1 MAKNSVLETALLE
14 AKQLEEAVKSNA
26 KEILASTMKQEIEE
40 LVKESLQEVDD
51 LEIDNEE
58 EVEDDAGDDVDM
70 MALVADEEPDSE
82 EEMVSISTV
91 DDFEDTLDLT
101 GASDDEVMKVF
112 KAMGSDDG
120 VIVTQDDDTINIEDQ
135 DAGTEYRVELSE
147 GDEPMDDIPADE
159 EELSEIMDDELSE
172 MMGDE
177 ETVYEIEMEDDMGE
191 GHYGGNKGDESES
204 RRDYSERQKYGGNKG
219 DESMSRR
226 DYSERQKYGGNKG
239 DESMSRRDYS
249 ERAKYGGN
257 KGDESMSKRDYSERQ
272 KYGGN
277 KGDESMSR
285 RDYSERQKYGGNKGD
300 ESMSRRDYAERQKY
314 GGNKGDESMSRR
326 DYDEASRTLGFG
338 RKGPNGYA
346 PDGQKYKPFT
356 NNRNLRESVA
366 GLKDR
371 VKKQNQILESLKK
384 ENQNYKQKNKDYKK
398 ALSMFRD
405 KINEVAVFNANLA
418 YSTKLFTEHTT
429 SKKEKINVL
438 RRFDNVETLTESKS
452 LFKQLNNEL
461 SVKTK
466 SITESIQKTI
476 SKSPKKGSSTNL
488 IESKTYV
495 NPQIARMKDIMAKL

>member
-1 MAKNSVLETALLE
+1 MAKNSVLEQALLE

-40 LVKESLQEVDD
+40 LVKESLQEDVEDLEINDEEEVDD
-51 LEIDNEE
+51 LEDLDMED
-58 EVEDDAGDDVDM
+58 VEDMLDMDDEVG
-70 MALVADEEPDSE
+70 EPDSE
-82 EEMVSISTV
+82 EEMVSIGMM

-120 VIVTQDDDTINIEDQ
+120 VIVTQDDNTINIEDQ
-135 DAGTEYRVELSE
+135 EAGTEYRVEMNE
-147 GDEPMDDIPADE
+147 TDEEMEETMDDDIDVMEMDDMEME
-159 EELSEIMDDELSE
+159 EMDDE
-172 MMGDE
+172 
-177 ETVYEIEMEDDMGE
+177 TIYEIEMDEDQP
-191 GHYGGNKGDESES
+191 YGGNKGDESKS
-204 RRDYSERQKYGGNKG
+204 KKDYSETAKYGGNKG
-219 DESMSRR
+219 DESRS
-226 DYSERQKYGGNKG
+226 K
-239 DESMSRRDYS
+239 RDYS

-257 KGDESMSKRDYSERQ
+257 KGDESRSKRDYSERA

-277 KGDESMSR
+277 KGDESRSR
-285 RDYSERQKYGGNKGD
+285 KDYK
-300 ESMSRRDYAERQKY
+300 
-314 GGNKGDESMSRR
+314 
-326 DYDEASRTLGFG
+326 EASRTLGFG
-338 RKGPNGYA
+338 RRGSNGYA
-346 PDGQKYKPFT
+346 PKGQSYKPVT

-366 GLKDR
+366 ALNKR
-371 VKKQNQILESLKK
+371 LKKQELVLESLKN
-384 ENQNYKQKNKDYKK
+384 ENQNYKNKNKDYKK
-398 ALSMFRD
+398 ALTMFRD

-429 SKKEKINVL
+429 SKQEKINVL
-438 RRFDNVETLTESKS
+438 RRFDNVETLNESKG
-452 LFKQLNNEL
+452 LYKQLNSEL

>member
-1 MAKNSVLETALLE
+1 MAKNSVLEEALLE

-40 LVKESLQEVDD
+40 LVKESLQEDVEDLEINDEEEVDD
-51 LEIDNEE
+51 LEDLDMED
-58 EVEDDAGDDVDM
+58 VEDMLDMDDEVG
-70 MALVADEEPDSE
+70 EPDSE
-82 EEMVSISTV
+82 DEMVSIGMM

-120 VIVTQDDDTINIEDQ
+120 VIVTQDDNTINIEDQ
-135 DAGTEYRVELSE
+135 EAGTEYRVEMNE
-147 GDEPMDDIPADE
+147 TDEEMGETMDDDIDVMEMDDMEME
-159 EELSEIMDDELSE
+159 EMDDE
-172 MMGDE
+172 
-177 ETVYEIEMEDDMGE
+177 TIYEIEMDEDQP
-191 GHYGGNKGDESES
+191 YGGNKGDESKS
-204 RRDYSERQKYGGNKG
+204 KKDYSETAKYGGNKG
-219 DESMSRR
+219 DESRS
-226 DYSERQKYGGNKG
+226 K
-239 DESMSRRDYS
+239 RDYS

-257 KGDESMSKRDYSERQ
+257 KGDESRSKRDYSERA

-277 KGDESMSR
+277 KGDESRSR
-285 RDYSERQKYGGNKGD
+285 KDYK
-300 ESMSRRDYAERQKY
+300 
-314 GGNKGDESMSRR
+314 
-326 DYDEASRTLGFG
+326 EASRTLGFG
-338 RKGPNGYA
+338 RRGSNGYA
-346 PDGQKYKPFT
+346 PKGQSYKPVT

-366 GLKDR
+366 TLNKR
-371 VKKQNQILESLKK
+371 LKKQELVLESLKN
-384 ENQNYKQKNKDYKK
+384 ENQNYKNKNKDYKK
-398 ALSMFRD
+398 ALTMFRD

-429 SKKEKINVL
+429 SKQEKINVL
-438 RRFDNVETLTESKS
+438 RRFDNVETLNESKG
-452 LFKQLNNEL
+452 LYKQLNSEL